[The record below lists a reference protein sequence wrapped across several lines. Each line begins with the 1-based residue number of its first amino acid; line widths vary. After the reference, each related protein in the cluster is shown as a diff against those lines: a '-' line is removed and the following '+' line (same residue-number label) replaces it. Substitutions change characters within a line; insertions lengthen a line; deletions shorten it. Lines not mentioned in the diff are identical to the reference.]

1 MQDDYRQVLT
11 DRFVET
17 VEYLNRQ
24 MHLSRLEECEALE
37 MTIPQIKTLALLERT
52 GPLRM
57 GSIAGFLHRAL
68 SATTIV
74 VDRLVEK
81 DLVHRIFDPNDRRV
95 VLCDLTD
102 LGRQSAAQFWSIGSE
117 RLQKVVDLLEVEDL
131 ETVVKGVELI
141 RKAETETRHAIES
154 T

>member
-11 DRFVET
+11 DRFVES

-24 MHLSRLEECEALE
+24 MHVGRLEECEALE
-37 MTIPQIKTLALLERT
+37 MTIPQIKTLVLLERT
-52 GPLRM
+52 GPMRM
-57 GSIAGFLHRAL
+57 GSIAGFLGRAL

-102 LGRQSAAQFWSIGSE
+102 LGRQSAAQFWSIGNE
-117 RLQKVVDLLEVEDL
+117 RLQKVVDLLQVEDL

-141 RKAETETRHAIES
+141 RKAETETRNAIGS